1 VYVRERRNR
10 DPDNRRLWGDLR
22 RSRPSRKEESEWTMI
37 ASALSTLN
45 VGEAASLFTRVPR
58 IGFLRS
64 SDLRSS
70 EKLVHTKD
78 LIHYN
83 E

>member
-1 VYVRERRNR
+1 
-10 DPDNRRLWGDLR
+10 
-22 RSRPSRKEESEWTMI
+22 MI